1 MALLRKFDPALFH
14 RRSIRLKGYDY
25 SRPGIYF
32 FTTCT
37 HFREPL
43 FGTYAHGK
51 IILNSFGKI
60 VKTTWFDLPRHNQN
74 ITLDAFVV
82 MPDHFHGIIII
93 NHNEINLDE
102 TVDDGEIEICTRV
115 GIDIGDAVGAGSEPA
130 PTANDKSE
138 PAPTA
143 NGKSEPAPTANDKSE
158 PAPTAYDN
166 NIPNPV
172 KQIVRTQIRKQQPL
186 SEIIRQFK
194 TFSALRINELRKTM
208 GVPVWQR
215 NYYES
220 IVRGQ
225 INLDKVRRYIH
236 TNPQRLNTL
245 NEY

>member
-1 MALLRKFDPALFH
+1 MYDPSIHH
-14 RRSIRLKGYDY
+14 RRSIRLQNWDY
-25 SRPGIYF
+25 SWTGKYF
-32 FTTCT
+32 ITMKVNANTII
-37 HFREPL
+37 
-43 FGTYAHGK
+43 FGEVINGK
-51 IILNSFGKI
+51 MLLNEFGQI
-60 VKTTWFDLPRHNQN
+60 CAETWIDLPNHYPN
-74 ITLDAFVV
+74 IRLDSWIV

-143 NGKSEPAPTANDKSE
+143 
-158 PAPTAYDN
+158 YDN

-194 TFSALRINELRKTM
+194 TFSALRINEQRKTM